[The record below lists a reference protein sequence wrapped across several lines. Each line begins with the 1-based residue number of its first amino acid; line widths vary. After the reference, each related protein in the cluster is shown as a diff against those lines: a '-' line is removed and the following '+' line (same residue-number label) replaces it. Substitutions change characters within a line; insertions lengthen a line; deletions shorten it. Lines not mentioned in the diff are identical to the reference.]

1 MNNRTTTKSPTSR
14 SMADALGVLAG
25 MASQIDYSEEGPVLF
40 SKLPLSLRD
49 MAKRIGP
56 KFSGSRPN

>member
-1 MNNRTTTKSPTSR
+1 MNSKITTKSPTPR
-14 SMADALGVLAG
+14 SMADALGTCAG
-25 MASQIDYSEEGPVLF
+25 RNGQLEYSEEGPVSF

-49 MAKRIGP
+49 IAKRIGA

>member
-1 MNNRTTTKSPTSR
+1 MNSRITPKSPTPR

>member
-1 MNNRTTTKSPTSR
+1 
-14 SMADALGVLAG
+14 MADALGVLAG

>member
-1 MNNRTTTKSPTSR
+1 MNSKITTKSPTPR
-14 SMADALGVLAG
+14 SMADALGVMAG